1 MFYSSKYQSTMSFFR
16 YPLGLLLILGIAAH
30 ASVLWVHFSTMWDSN
45 SFRFFPLAIVLAIYV
60 AYRRRGKLAPL
71 ISDSESE
78 ATNRAKA
85 LEVESVRGS
94 FVAVGMAL
102 SVVGA
107 LLTTIMSTPT
117 LGWLSFLFFLCVLI
131 YAGHGK
137 QGLKAFWPSLVV
149 LAMVRFIPDSF
160 DAYIAI
166 GLQKISSSL
175 ASVLMDAIGWTNIR
189 EGVMLSLA
197 SSKFEA
203 LEACSGIRS
212 LFSSLTVIFAWGILR
227 NYGWLRQIFNLL
239 QTFFWILVFNAFRI
253 TLVLVF
259 ESRGWISIA
268 EGLPL
273 EIATTLIFLAIIAMA
288 LSTDQ
293 LITAFTL
300 KEEPVDLEKTNSLE
314 NAFVADSTWKWSLGS
329 SAAIAWMIGLG
340 VASLVSLRMLVSAA
354 TIDST
359 SAATIDS
366 TIASKSAS
374 DTPSFPVP
382 TKDLLV
388 QQIEGWV
395 VTDFSHI
402 ERFNKHLLGKDT
414 YQWTL
419 RKGKKTALLSLDQ
432 AAKRNENPQLHFSS
446 LGWSSTLVE
455 SDTPS
460 KVEEPVEEQNA
471 TMVASNELDK
481 ANPEATSKESTEPNE
496 NENSGTYRQLF
507 LTRRSGE
514 SGVVMFTKL
523 SRSGEP
529 LPTSESAD
537 MLSVDFWS
545 RRFND
550 GLAML
555 LGNKGTAQESS
566 FGREYPS
573 QTLRLTCI
581 PNVEMKPE
589 DLIDLKKLLATSE
602 DMLRKSSLFESSK

>member
-1 MFYSSKYQSTMSFFR
+1 MSFFR
-16 YPLGLLLILGIAAH
+16 YPLGLLFILGIAAH
-30 ASVLWVHFSTMWDSN
+30 ASVLWEHFSAMWDSN
-45 SFRFFPLAIVLAIYV
+45 SFRFFPVAIALALYV
-60 AYRRRGKLAPL
+60 AYRRRVKLMPL
-71 ISDSESE
+71 ISDSERE
-78 ATNRAKA
+78 ASKSDT
-85 LEVESVRGS
+85 LEVEPVSGAI
-94 FVAVGMAL
+94 VAVGMAL
-102 SVVGA
+102 SVIGA
-107 LLTTIMSTPT
+107 LLTNILSTPM

-137 QGLKAFWPSLVV
+137 QGFKSLWPSLVL
-149 LAMVRFIPDSF
+149 LAMVRFIPDSI
-160 DAYIAI
+160 DAFISI
-166 GLQKISSSL
+166 GLQKFASSL

-189 EGVMLSLA
+189 EGVMLSFP

-212 LFSSLTVIFAWGILR
+212 LFSSLTVVFAWGILR
-227 NYGWLRQIFNLL
+227 NYGWVRQVFNLL
-239 QTFFWILVFNAFRI
+239 QTFFWVLVFNAFRI
-253 TLVLVF
+253 SLVLVF
-259 ESRGWISIA
+259 ESKGWISIA

-300 KEEPVDLEKTNSLE
+300 KEEPVDLENTNSLE

-340 VASLVSLRMLVSAA
+340 VASLVSLRMLMSAA
-354 TIDST
+354 TIDLT
-359 SAATIDS
+359 
-366 TIASKSAS
+366 SAS
-374 DTPSFPVP
+374 DTLSFPVP

-455 SDTPS
+455 SDTPF

-471 TMVASNELDK
+471 TTVASNDLDK
-481 ANPEATSKESTEPNE
+481 ANPEENSKESSEPKE
-496 NENSGTYRQLF
+496 NENSGTYRQLV
-507 LTRRSGE
+507 LTRRGGE

-529 LPTSESAD
+529 LPTSGSAD

-555 LGNKGTAQESS
+555 LGNKGTAQDSS
-566 FGREYPS
+566 FGSEYPS